1 MANILAEGV
10 KYLRE
15 SKEELQKVTW
25 PSQKDT
31 IRYTIIVIVISA
43 ACAVYFGGLDFILSK
58 GIEAL
63 VNLTQ

>member
-1 MANILAEGV
+1 MANVIKEGF

-31 IRYTIIVIVISA
+31 IRYTIIVIVLSVL
-43 ACAVYFGGLDFILSK
+43 CGVYFGGLDFILAK
-58 GIEAL
+58 GVEAL
-63 VNLTQ
+63 VNLTK